1 MLSNMK
7 GSGRRQILNQKR
19 ELQLTSVTID
29 TPGPG
34 AYQNRVISDI
44 ITNQLLF
51 RDQEQPEIEIY

>member
-1 MLSNMK
+1 MK

-34 AYQNRVISDI
+34 AYQKPSDFGHYNKPAPLDRPM
-44 ITNQLLF
+44 TARN
-51 RDQEQPEIEIY
+51 